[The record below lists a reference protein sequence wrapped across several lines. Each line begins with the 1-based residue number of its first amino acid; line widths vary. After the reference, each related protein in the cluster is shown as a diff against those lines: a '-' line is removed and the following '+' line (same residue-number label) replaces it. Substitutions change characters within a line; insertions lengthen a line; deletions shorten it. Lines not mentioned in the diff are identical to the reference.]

1 MLLFQPCHYAF
12 PGWGWSGILWVE
24 SSPSVGMGLSKR
36 RGILPGHGQTEG
48 RVTGSIYAVNPPVCS
63 PVLLCPALGDLM
75 IVNSITT
82 GFEQH
87 TLAHIFAVVLHAVYF
102 DSFFSSFKTTV
113 CTPLVSNVVSFHE
126 VLDLIFCLR
135 CHPPPLLDFIGPRG

>member
-24 SSPSVGMGLSKR
+24 VSPSVGMGLFKR

-63 PVLLCPALGDLM
+63 PVLLCPALGDPM

-82 GFEQH
+82 GFKLH
-87 TLAHIFAVVLHAVYF
+87 TLEHIFAVVLHAVYLNT
-102 DSFFSSFKTTV
+102 FFGPLKTTV
-113 CTPLVSNVVSFHE
+113 CASLVSDVVSLHE
-126 VLDLIFCLR
+126 VLDFAFCLGVTHHH
-135 CHPPPLLDFIGPRG
+135 CST